1 MKFGKKLLS
10 MILAGAMTLAV
21 GASAMAADQTDITGG
36 FVPITLDVTVPTT
49 GTAQINPYGLPVSIG
64 TSGTTTY
71 KLTGR
76 QIVTQPLGIVNN
88 GDVAL
93 DVGATAVGEVTGKTQ
108 EMRLASEAPAADDT
122 LKNAFVYVQATETAG
137 RYTGAAYAAS
147 DEFLQEYSGWA
158 ASDYSADDDILVAT
172 IASEK
177 KTLGTIGAAVDDT
190 GAALHTSNGLMI
202 RLAGSCTKEPRQAW
216 ASTDTFKVTIAYTFT
231 PNIP

>member
-10 MILAGAMTLAV
+10 MVLAGAMTLAV
-21 GASAMAADQTDITGG
+21 GASAIAANQTDITGG
-36 FVPITLDVTVPTT
+36 FKPIRLEVTVPST

-64 TSGTTTY
+64 TSGTNTY

-93 DVGATAVGEVTGKTQ
+93 NVDATAVGEVTGKTL
-108 EMRLASEAPAADDT
+108 EMRLASEPPAADDT
-122 LKNAFVYVQATETAG
+122 LKNAFVYVQAEETTG
-137 RYTGAAYAAS
+137 RYTGTDYAAS
-147 DEFLQEYSGWA
+147 DEFLQEYSNWGA
-158 ASDYSADDDILVAT
+158 TNYTESDDILVAT

-177 KTLGTIGAAVDDT
+177 KTLGVIGAAKDDAGDLT
-190 GAALHTSNGLMI
+190 TPNGLMI

-216 ASTDTFKVTIAYTFT
+216 AATDTFKVTIAYTFT